1 MGQYVG
7 NQRGQ
12 QVGNQAMGNQMGNAA
27 APVVRNVGNVPR
39 NQGNM
44 VKCFNCQ
51 GVGHMA
57 RNCPTRPQKKD
68 AAYLQKALMLA

>member
-1 MGQYVG
+1 MLNQLGQYAGNQMGQLVG

-12 QVGNQAMGNQMGNAA
+12 NVGNQAMGN
-27 APVVRNVGNVPR
+27 P
-39 NQGNM
+39 

-57 RNCPTRPQKKD
+57 RNCPTKPNKRD
-68 AAYLQKALMLA
+68 LAFLQKAVMLAQKNEA